1 MSKFSDIDI
10 ELNDPKNA
18 WFSSSSG
25 KIELSIPLD
34 DAASGYHSGH
44 CDNDIAE
51 LLEKPLIK
59 AQMMD
64 IDPKLLAEE
73 LREYGAWNDAELSNH
88 ADNLARLLWIACGDI
103 VENNF

>member
-10 ELNDPKNA
+10 ELNDPKNI

-25 KIELSIPLD
+25 LIELSIPLEL
-34 DAASGYHSGH
+34 AAIGYHSGQ
-44 CDNDIAE
+44 CDDDIAE

-64 IDPKLLAEE
+64 IDPQLLIKE
-73 LREYGAWNDAELSNH
+73 LREFGAWNDEELSNH

-103 VENNF
+103 VDNNS